1 MADLSQTPG
10 NVKLV
15 KSNGVQVGVAGESLT
30 QGQPAYQVNGQ
41 WFRADANDGL
51 LKSQARAIVLTPAA
65 TGENVLLAGANS
77 EVNLGA
83 TLAVGQV
90 YVVSATVG
98 AIAPYADLVTNDY
111 VTILGVAKTTA
122 ILAFNPQATGIQ
134 KA

>member
-1 MADLSQTPG
+1 
-10 NVKLV
+10 
-15 KSNGVQVGVAGESLT
+15 LT

-51 LKSQARAIVLTPAA
+51 VKSQASAIALTPAA
-65 TGENVLLAGANS
+65 TGETVVLANGNA
-77 EVNLGA
+77 EINLGA
-83 TLAVGQV
+83 TLAVGEV

-98 AIAPYADLVTNDY
+98 AIAPYADLVANDY

>member
-1 MADLSQTPG
+1 MANLSQTAG

-15 KSNGVQVGVAGESLT
+15 KGTSTQIGIAGESLT

-51 LKSQARAIVLTPAA
+51 VKSQASAIALTPAA
-65 TGENVLLAGANS
+65 TGETVVLANGNA
-77 EVNLGA
+77 EINLGA
-83 TLAVGQV
+83 TLAVGEV

-98 AIAPYADLVTNDY
+98 AIAPYADLVANDY